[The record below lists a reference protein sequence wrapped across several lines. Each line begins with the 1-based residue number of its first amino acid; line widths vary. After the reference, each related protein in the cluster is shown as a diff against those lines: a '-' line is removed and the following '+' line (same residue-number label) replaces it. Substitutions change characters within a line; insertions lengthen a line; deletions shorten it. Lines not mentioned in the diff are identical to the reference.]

1 MKNNT
6 VKPLKLMKHIDYY
19 YMKFFQKDLFLTINK

>member
-6 VKPLKLMKHIDYY
+6 VKPLKLMKHIDDY
-19 YMKFFQKDLFLTINK
+19 YMKFFQKDLFYHL